1 MDKKFK
7 TIGGYQLDPISYY
20 IKEFNH
26 DFYMGMH
33 KHGYF
38 EFMYANRG
46 NFDLEILRDVSR
58 REVEIYTVKQGEFVF
73 IDAYT
78 FHRLRVNED
87 NVVIYNM
94 EFEPKSPSDFNPHNI
109 NSIFPVNYE
118 KLIEN
123 TLLKNIANTEN
134 GFAIYA
140 DNGKVDTI
148 FREFISALTR
158 QEYSIENACSVQCYM
173 ILFLMEIAKCTA
185 KNSTGNLS
193 YIKQALIFIKQN
205 FRTKLSLD
213 DVAKKVGLHK
223 VYLATQFKNH
233 TGKTVVETI
242 NSLRVSKCLQLL
254 RDSNLSVS
262 DIARHVGF
270 SYAQMSYEFKKLL
283 RLSPSE
289 YRKYYINDEVD
300 HTYELYKS
308 LSIKVDNVDFI
319 LDDEVLHRGF
329 YKKSVDKQKKI
340 IELPME

>member
-1 MDKKFK
+1 
-7 TIGGYQLDPISYY
+7 
-20 IKEFNH
+20 
-26 DFYMGMH
+26 
-33 KHGYF
+33 
-38 EFMYANRG
+38 
-46 NFDLEILRDVSR
+46 
-58 REVEIYTVKQGEFVF
+58 
-73 IDAYT
+73 
-78 FHRLRVNED
+78 
-87 NVVIYNM
+87 
-94 EFEPKSPSDFNPHNI
+94 
-109 NSIFPVNYE
+109 
-118 KLIEN
+118 
-123 TLLKNIANTEN
+123 
-134 GFAIYA
+134 
-140 DNGKVDTI
+140 
-148 FREFISALTR
+148 
-158 QEYSIENACSVQCYM
+158 M

-319 LDDEVLHRGF
+319 LDDEVFHRGF